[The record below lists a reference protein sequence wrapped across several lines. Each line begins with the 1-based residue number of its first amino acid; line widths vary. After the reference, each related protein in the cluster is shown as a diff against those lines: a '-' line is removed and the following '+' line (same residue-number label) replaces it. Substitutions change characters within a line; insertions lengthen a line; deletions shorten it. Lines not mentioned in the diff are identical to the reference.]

1 MARTSYLIG
10 LGSNRRHGRH
20 GAPAQVIAAAI
31 DAIAARKIKVRA
43 MSTLLQTPALG
54 PAGRDFVNAAI
65 LVRTRLDPPAL
76 LARLKQIERAF
87 GRRAG
92 RRWGARVIDLDIL
105 AWGAGSWPT
114 GPRRAAPGRLAIPH
128 PALADRDFAIGPAAA
143 LAPHWRHPHF
153 DATLRQIDARRR
165 RPRPVD
171 RGSAGQ

>member
-10 LGSNRRHGRH
+10 LGSNRSHGRH

-31 DAIAARKIKVRA
+31 DEIAARKIKIRA
-43 MSTLLQTPALG
+43 ISTLVHSAALG

-65 LVRTRLDPPAL
+65 LVRTKLDPPAL

-114 GPRRAAPGRLAIPH
+114 GPRQAVPGRLAIPH
-128 PALADRDFAIGPAAA
+128 PPLANRDFAIGPAAV
-143 LAPHWRHPHF
+143 LAPHWRHPLLR
-153 DATLRQIDARRR
+153 ATLRQIDARRR
-165 RPRPVD
+165 RARPVD
-171 RGSAGQ
+171 RASAGQ